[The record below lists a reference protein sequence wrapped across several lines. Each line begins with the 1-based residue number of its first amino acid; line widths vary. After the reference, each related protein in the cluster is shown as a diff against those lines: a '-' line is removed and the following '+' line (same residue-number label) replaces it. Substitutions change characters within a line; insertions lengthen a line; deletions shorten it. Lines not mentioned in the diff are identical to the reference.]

1 MIIGTRYE
9 IQKQIGVGGMG
20 TVYKGLDAQ
29 TNTPVAIKQLKPEVL
44 RADPH
49 QLDRFVREGELLRQL
64 NHPNIVKMLD
74 TIDHDDAHFLV
85 MEYVAGGSLH
95 DVLLKTPQLSAQRIL
110 YTALDVAD
118 ALTRAHRL
126 NVLHRDIKPANV
138 LLDADGTPR
147 LTDFGMAR
155 VQSANVNI
163 TEEGTIV
170 GTLAYLSPE
179 ALSGGDV
186 DERSDIWAFG
196 VMLFEMLAGERPF
209 VQSNP
214 AQLITSILSAPIP
227 DLEQIRPDAP
237 VALVDL
243 INRMLKRDIQARIPS
258 VRLIGAELE
267 SIIRG
272 GTTSVQYV
280 PSADDTDRFDTDN
293 FTPIAPATSRI
304 TPQNNLP
311 TQPTAF
317 VGREGEIEA
326 VEKLINSE
334 SAHLITLIGVGG
346 IGKTRLALSV
356 AERFVRPAHST
367 SMHNLLFSDGV
378 YFVPLAPVEDEESLI
393 KTIADH
399 LKMTFAGTDPARV
412 QLLNYLAEKRLL
424 IILDNFE
431 HLTAHV
437 NLLADMLK
445 SAPNIK
451 LLVTSRESL
460 RLRGEQLYEVPPLG
474 MASAKDSLEDMAGA
488 CATQLFIQSAKR
500 VIPDFEFDKETAPHV
515 VRICALVGGL
525 PLGIELSAAWLE
537 MLPLEEIGDEIEKS
551 LDFLET
557 DLRDVPERQRSL
569 RAVFDY
575 SWNLLN
581 DDEREV
587 FTKLSIFKGG
597 FEREAAQKIAG
608 ASLRALTSLVNK
620 SLIQRYPNGRYG
632 LNKVLHQYA
641 IEILK
646 KRPDAMDVKKAYA
659 TYFGELL
666 EKCIP
671 LFNTRKEKTAI
682 EMLDTEWENIRFALQ
697 IALMIGA
704 CDDVGKVSY
713 SLLMYYINRSLF
725 TEGIETFDRFANMH
739 KEHRGEDT
747 LYWRIRTYQ
756 AWLISRM
763 ADYADALAYVAPA
776 YDYFKANHVLEE
788 LSEALNLMSYI
799 KMMQGD
805 YASSVAYAE
814 EALTYTQHAKQ
825 ENMAWYMSRSN
836 LGYAEFLRGNQ
847 QKALTIY
854 EDIANRL
861 HELDDYSPSGMGYMF
876 NNLGEILRGVGRSE
890 EALSLFQEAYNLFE
904 ASNNKRGMA
913 FTLNNIGGIQ
923 IARENNATAQP
934 YYQRA
939 YELNK
944 EIGDQ
949 NGIAHSLSALGNNQM
964 YLGNPKEAK
973 TYYEKSL
980 AIRKKIGEKRG
991 IADSLTDLGRLYGL
1005 MDDYPTALNYF
1016 REAET
1021 IYRDIHELDGL
1032 GGTLVSIA
1040 STQVILNQVADANRT
1055 LDQVRELANQIESAF
1070 AQLILT
1076 LITSAIAIL
1085 ENRLED
1091 AEKVLSDLLM
1101 YRGEMSY
1108 TVKLLMLGQQAEI
1121 MTRRGNLEGA
1131 FEILCVVESHSEQ
1144 AKGFLRMF
1152 APFSLKELE
1161 TVEAIVK
1168 EKLSEAIRAK
1178 IAKDAEAV
1186 SLEAL
1191 FNKVFSASSVR

>member
-20 TVYKGLDAQ
+20 TVYKGLDKQ
-29 TNTPVAIKQLKPEVL
+29 TNTPIAIKQLKPEVL

-74 TIDHDDAHFLV
+74 SIDHEDAHYLV
-85 MEYVAGGSLH
+85 MEYVTGGSLH
-95 DVLLKTPQLSAQRIL
+95 DVLHKTPQLSPQRVL

-196 VMLFEMLAGERPF
+196 VMLYEMLAGERPF
-209 VQSNP
+209 MQANP
-214 AQLITSILSAPIP
+214 GQLIHAILTMPLP
-227 DLEQIRPDAP
+227 DLEQIRPDVP

-243 INRMLKRDIQARIPS
+243 IHRMLKRDVQARIPS

-272 GTTSVQYV
+272 GTTSIQYI

-293 FTPIAPATSRI
+293 FTPIAPSTSRI
-304 TPQNNLP
+304 TPQHNLP

-317 VGREGEIEA
+317 IGREYELEA

-334 SAHLITLIGVGG
+334 SAHLITLMGVGG
-346 IGKTRLALSV
+346 IGKTRLALNV
-356 AERFVRPAHST
+356 AERFVRPTHAT

-378 YFVPLAPVEDEESLI
+378 FFVPLAPAENEEALI
-393 KTIADH
+393 KAIADN
-399 LKMTFAGTDPARV
+399 LKMTFAGSDPARV
-412 QLLNYLAEKRLL
+412 QLLNYVAEKRML

-431 HLTAHV
+431 HLVAHA

-474 MASAKDSLEDMAGA
+474 MASAKDSLDDMEGA
-488 CATQLFIQSAKR
+488 CASQLFIQSAKR
-500 VIPDFEFDKETAPHV
+500 VMPDFMFDETSAPHV
-515 VRICALVGGL
+515 VRICTLVGGL

-575 SWNLLN
+575 SWNLLT
-581 DDEREV
+581 DDEKEV
-587 FTKLSIFKGG
+587 FTKLAMFKGG

-608 ASLRALTSLVNK
+608 ASLRILTSLVNK
-620 SLIQRYPNGRYG
+620 SLVQRYPNGRYG
-632 LNKVLHQYA
+632 LNKVLSQYA
-641 IEILK
+641 VELLK
-646 KRPDAMDVKKAYA
+646 KRSDVKEVKKAHA
-659 TYFGELL
+659 MYFGELL
-666 EKCIP
+666 EKTTP
-671 LFNTRKEKTAI
+671 LFNTRKEKTAV
-682 EMLDTEWENIRFALQ
+682 EMMDTEWENIRFAIQ
-697 IALMIGA
+697 CAIDMGA
-704 CDDVGKVSY
+704 CDEVGKVSY
-713 SLLMYYINRSLF
+713 TLLMYYINRSLF
-725 TEGIETFDRFANMH
+725 KEGSETFNKLATMIKDN
-739 KEHRGEDT
+739 RGEDE
-747 LYWRIRTYQ
+747 LYWRIRVYQ

-763 ADYADALAYVAPA
+763 GDYADSWEYAYPA
-776 YDYFKANHVLEE
+776 EAYFKQHNHLVDM
-788 LSEALNLMSYI
+788 SEALNLLSYI
-799 KMMQGD
+799 AMMQGD
-805 YASSVAYAE
+805 YAQSVTYAE
-814 EALTYTQHAKQ
+814 EAITYASQSRQ
-825 ENMAWYMSRSN
+825 ENMAWYMSRGN

-847 QKALTIY
+847 QQALTIY
-854 EDIANRL
+854 EDIVKRL
-861 HELDDYSPSGMGYMF
+861 HEADDYSPNGMGYML
-876 NNLGEILRGVGRSE
+876 NNLGEILRALGRFD
-890 EALSLFQEAYNLFE
+890 EANQLFQESYDIFE
-904 ASNNKRGMA
+904 ANNIKRGMA
-913 FTLNNIGGIQ
+913 FTLNNIGGIK
-923 IARENNATAQP
+923 IGKEDNAAAQP
-934 YYQRA
+934 YYRRA
-939 YELNK
+939 YELHK

-949 NGIAHSLSALGNNQM
+949 NGVAHSLSALGNNEL
-964 YLGNPKEAK
+964 YLGNIKEAK

-980 AIRKKIGEKRG
+980 TIRRKMGEKRG
-991 IADSLTDLGRLYGL
+991 IADSLTDLGRAYAA
-1005 MDDYPTALNYF
+1005 MNDYQTALNHF
-1016 REAET
+1016 QESEK
-1021 IYRDIHELDGL
+1021 IYRDIQELDGL
-1032 GGTLVSIA
+1032 SSALVNIA
-1040 STQVILNQVADANRT
+1040 STQAMLRNFDVAYQKLNEAQELGARLNSGFVMMVVAFISS
-1055 LDQVRELANQIESAF
+1055 EL
-1070 AQLILT
+1070 
-1076 LITSAIAIL
+1076 AIL
-1085 ENRLED
+1085 ENRLDD
-1091 AEKVLSDLLM
+1091 AESNLSQLM
-1101 YRGEMSY
+1101 MFRSEMSY
-1108 TVKLLMLGQQAEI
+1108 VVRLLLLGQKAEI
-1121 MTRRGNLEGA
+1121 LAKRGQLEQA
-1131 FEILCVVESHSEQ
+1131 LEILLVFHANSEK
-1144 AKGFLRMF
+1144 ALGFLRMF
-1152 APFSLKELE
+1152 APFVLQQLELFEGDLKQNITSE
-1161 TVEAIVK
+1161 IWHK
-1168 EKLSEAIRAK
+1168 IEKQAK
-1178 IAKDAEAV
+1178 TQSID
-1186 SLEAL
+1186 AL
-1191 FNKVFSASSVR
+1191 FERWFGLAVN